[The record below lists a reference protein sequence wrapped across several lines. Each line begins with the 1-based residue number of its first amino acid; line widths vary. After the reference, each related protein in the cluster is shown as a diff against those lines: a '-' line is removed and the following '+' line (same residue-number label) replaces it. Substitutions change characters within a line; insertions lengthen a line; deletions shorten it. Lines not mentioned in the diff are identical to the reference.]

1 MLPTKHLR
9 AFVAVGRLG
18 SVTRAGEQ
26 LQRAQSAVSRSI
38 QELEAALGV
47 PLFERGP
54 QGLLLTS
61 AGRVLLHRAQLA
73 IDELRQ
79 AREQLAQPPAG
90 QAPLYALAVHERR
103 LQLLIAYAEHRHLKA
118 AALSLGITQPAA
130 SMALRDLEANA
141 ACALFDRSGGGMRLN
156 AAGELL
162 LLHIKRALSQLRIA
176 VTEIAALKG
185 VIEGQVTVGALPFG
199 RPYMLPVAIGRLL
212 ARHPRVHVRTVEGPL
227 DTLSARLRA
236 GDVDLILGALPPPP
250 PRTDLVLEA
259 LFQESMSVIARADHP
274 MLKARTR
281 PTLRDALRQA
291 WVLPQRGTP
300 SRDVL
305 SEMLAQQ
312 GHAQPRVAV
321 ESSDLSIIRGLLL
334 ETDLVSAAS
343 RHLFH
348 HELGNGLLVELSVTL
363 PGTRRTIG
371 ILRRTD
377 AHSSPLAQL
386 LIEELRALGRP
397 QARPPGPVRS

>member
-38 QELEAALGV
+38 QELEAALGI

-274 MLKARTR
+274 MLKARAR

-397 QARPPGPVRS
+397 